1 VIIENKIYCF
11 WLNEEDM
18 SYNRKVSLENLIN
31 ISECEVVLIDKYIL
45 PNYILP
51 KYPLHEGY
59 EYLSEIQKSDYL
71 RCYFMQH
78 YGGGYSDIK
87 KTTGSW
93 LNYFDKLNSNNNIY
107 AIGYKEFSPIGVA
120 ALESNTINPSDCKF
134 GLDFNTNED
143 FTKWDSIHIK
153 EDWDKLIG
161 NGAFIFKKNT
171 EFTREWW
178 NILNERMDIFLPKLK
193 INPKKWDRD
202 SFGHV
207 NPHTGEESRYPIP
220 WTGIQ
225 GIIFHPLCLKYKNNI
240 MNDLPSPICVNYK

>member
-1 VIIENKIYCF
+1 MNKKIYCF

-18 SYNRKVSLENLIN
+18 SDNRKVSLENLTN
-31 ISECEVVLIDKYIL
+31 ISECEVVLIDKYTL

-51 KYPLHEGY
+51 EYPLHEGY

-71 RCYFMQH
+71 RCYFMHH

-93 LNYFDKLNSNNNIY
+93 LNYFDKLNSSDNIY

-120 ALESNTINPSDCKF
+120 ILESNTINPVDCNY

-202 SFGHV
+202 SFGHI
-207 NPHTGEESRYPIP
+207 NPYTKEESLYPIP

-225 GIIFHPLCLKYKNNI
+225 GLIFHPLCLKYKNNI